1 MRRPTH
7 SARRLRCSAARPTAL
22 IVGMCAHGLAVARSL
37 GRRGVQVHALEAND
51 ALPGTTTRHAALHPA
66 RDVNGA
72 GLIDALLELRPQL
85 GSIRRPPVLFLTND
99 NMVSVVAQAW
109 PLLAE
114 HYRLSWSHCRET
126 IAALVLKSSLQGQ
139 CQRAGLRYPR
149 TWQLDHADEADP
161 LAPQL
166 GFPVIAKPVRPLRG
180 FKVRLLHSSADLR
193 RLAMEF
199 PADFPLLIQD
209 WIPGTERKLS
219 FCALYLDRGRIVAR
233 FDGRKLRARPM
244 GHTTVAEPV
253 QDDAVFDAAQRFFEG
268 LDLTGP
274 VSLEL
279 KRDAYGTPWVIEPT
293 VGRTDF
299 WLGCCIANGVDLPYL
314 EYCHQAGLPLPTS
327 KQRHRY
333 VWVNAERD
341 PLSIFWYASQVVRR
355 ALSQRPVALLYWA
368 RDDIRPSLRSLRLA
382 VGALSSRLARKQLC
396 LWRTL
401 AARSRKAVPNRRRV
415 TTFLTALIASSA
427 ANALGKDACKMDT
440 PSRADM
446 APADDNA
453 GAKRRHGQ

>member
-1 MRRPTH
+1 MSRATH
-7 SARRLRCSAARPTAL
+7 SGRRLRCSAARPTAL
-22 IVGMCAHGLAVARSL
+22 IVGMCAHGLALARSL

-51 ALPGTTTRHAALHPA
+51 ALPGTTTRHAALHRA

-99 NMVSVVAQAW
+99 NMVRVVAQAW

-114 HYRLSWSHCRET
+114 QYRLSWSHCRET
-126 IAALVLKSSLQGQ
+126 IAALVLKSSLQAQ
-139 CQRAGLRYPR
+139 CERAGLPYPR
-149 TWQLDHADEADP
+149 TWQLDHADEADK
-161 LAPQL
+161 LAPEL
-166 GFPVIAKPVRPLRG
+166 AFPLIAKPVRPLRG
-180 FKVRLLHSSADLR
+180 FKVRLLHSRADLR
-193 RLAMEF
+193 RLATEF
-199 PADFPLLIQD
+199 PADFPVLIQD
-209 WIPGTERKLS
+209 WIPGTENKLS
-219 FCALYLDRGRIVAR
+219 FSALYLDRGRVVAR

-279 KRDAYGTPWVIEPT
+279 KRDDHGKPWVIEPT

-314 EYCHQAGLPLPTS
+314 EYCHQAGLPLPTT

-333 VWVNAERD
+333 VWVNTERD
-341 PLSIFWYASQVVRR
+341 PLSIFWYACQIVKR

-368 RDDIRPSLRSLRLA
+368 RDDIKPCLRSLRLA
-382 VGALSSRLARKQLC
+382 VGSLSSGLARKQLG
-396 LWRTL
+396 LWKTL
-401 AARSRKAVPNRRRV
+401 AAGSRNPSLHRRRL
-415 TTFLTALIASSA
+415 TTFLTALVASSA
-427 ANALGKDACKMDT
+427 ANALETEVRKMES
-440 PSRADM
+440 PSRPEIAS
-446 APADDNA
+446 ADDDA
-453 GAKRRHGQ
+453 GAKRGTGQ

>member
-1 MRRPTH
+1 MNRHRKRH
-7 SARRLRCSAARPTAL
+7 ARGCGASARPSAL
-22 IVGMCAHGLAVARSL
+22 VVGMCAHGLAVARSL

-51 ALPGTTTRHAALHPA
+51 RLPGTTTRHAVLHSA
-66 RDVNGA
+66 CDVNGP
-72 GLIDALLELRPQL
+72 GLVDALLELRPRL
-85 GSIRRPPVLFLTND
+85 GHATPVLFLTND
-99 NMVSVVAQAW
+99 NMVSVVARAW
-109 PLLAE
+109 PRLAG
-114 HYRLSWSHCRET
+114 HYRLSWSRCRET

-139 CQRAGLRYPR
+139 CDRAGLPYPR
-149 TWQLDHADEADP
+149 TWQLGTPDEAGD

-166 GFPVIAKPVRPLRG
+166 TFPVIAKPVQPLRG
-180 FKVRLLHSSADLR
+180 FKVRLLRSGAELE
-193 RLAMEF
+193 RLASEF
-199 PADFPLLIQD
+199 PADFPILIQD
-209 WIPGTERKLS
+209 WVPGGESRLS
-219 FCALYLDRGRIVAR
+219 FCALYLDRGRVVAR
-233 FDGRKLRARPM
+233 FDGRKLRAQPM

-253 QDDAVFDAAQRFFEG
+253 RDDAIYNASLRFFED
-268 LDLTGP
+268 LKLTGP

-279 KRDAYGTPWVIEPT
+279 KRDALGTVWVMEPT

-314 EYCHQAGLPLPTS
+314 EYCHQAGLALPST

-341 PLSIFWYASQVVRR
+341 PLSIFWYACQVVRR
-355 ALSQRPVALLYWA
+355 AVSQRPVALLYWA

-382 VGALSSRLARKQLC
+382 VGALPSRLARKHLR

-401 AARSRKAVPNRRRV
+401 AVTCRKVSPSRRRL

-427 ANALGKDACKMDT
+427 ANALENDARKMDA

-446 APADDNA
+446 APADDGA
-453 GAKRRHGQ
+453 AAKRRQGQ

>member
-1 MRRPTH
+1 MRRTAHPG
-7 SARRLRCSAARPTAL
+7 RRVRCSAARPTAL

-51 ALPGTTTRHAALHPA
+51 TLPGTTTRHAALHPA

-72 GLIDALLELRPQL
+72 GLIDALLELRPRL
-85 GSIRRPPVLFLTND
+85 GSIRRPPILFLTND

-109 PLLAE
+109 PLLAD

-139 CQRAGLRYPR
+139 CERARLPYPR
-149 TWQLDHADEADP
+149 TWQVDYPDEAAK

-166 GFPVIAKPVRPLRG
+166 DFPVIAKPVRPLRA
-180 FKVRLLHSSADLR
+180 FKVRLLHSRADLR
-193 RLAMEF
+193 RLATEF

-209 WIPGTERKLS
+209 WIPGTEGKLS
-219 FCALYLDRGRIVAR
+219 FCALYLDQGRVVAR

-253 QDDAVFDAAQRFFEG
+253 QDDAVFDVAQRFFEG
-268 LDLTGP
+268 LELTGP
-274 VSLEL
+274 ASLEL
-279 KRDAYGTPWVIEPT
+279 KRDAHGTPWVIEPT

-314 EYCHQAGLPLPTS
+314 EYCHQAGLPLPST

-333 VWVNAERD
+333 VWLNAERD
-341 PLSIFWYASQVVRR
+341 PLSIFWYACQVVRR
-355 ALSQRPVALLYWA
+355 AVSQRPVALLYWA

-382 VGALSSRLARKQLC
+382 VGALPSRLARKHLR

-401 AARSRKAVPNRRRV
+401 AATGRRVSPSRRRV

-427 ANALGKDACKMDT
+427 ANALENDARKMDT

-446 APADDNA
+446 APADDSA
-453 GAKRRHGQ
+453 AAKRRQGQ